1 MIGMDSYLN
10 AYVDRRMKMI
20 VDEWDL
26 STGNDL
32 ADFTERLYALEQ
44 EIPRLQAFE
53 HAAGD
58 KLTELETRARKLKGR
73 I

>member
-1 MIGMDSYLN
+1 MIGMDPYLN
-10 AYVDRRMKMI
+10 AYVDRQMKLI

-44 EIPRLQAFE
+44 EIPRMQAFE

>member
-10 AYVDRRMKMI
+10 AYVDRRMKLI

-26 STGNDL
+26 STGADL
-32 ADFTERLYALEQ
+32 SDFTERLYALEQ
-44 EIPRLQAFE
+44 EIPRLNAFE

-58 KLTELETRARKLKGR
+58 KLTELETRAAKLRGR
-73 I
+73 M